1 MIYLIHGDEE
11 FLRAEALAEIQAAL
25 GPAEFAQLNTTE
37 IDGTRFTLADIHHAC
52 DAMPFLAP
60 RRLVILNAALTALA
74 RKEQRSQ
81 RKGRSENDSESGSV
95 AGRETGEAFDKLRPR
110 AVSLTSASLRR
121 ERGSTETS
129 ASSVESL
136 VEVSVE
142 RSVEPSNR
150 TQAANASLIAYL
162 PQLPDTTDL
171 VLLEP
176 AQVRKTDPVLKALE
190 ALAQA
195 QRARLLLCQ
204 YDGPWWK
211 QDEWLLNWL
220 TQRAR
225 QRKIKIEPAA
235 VQALAELVGHN
246 LRLLDQELSKL
257 LAYSANARAIS
268 AADVKLLVSG
278 ARERSVFEMVEALAG
293 GNHKQAVALLQS
305 LLDAGEQP
313 LGILG
318 MIAWQYRLLLQV
330 KEQMSQGHSQEAA
343 GAALGQKPFTMKKA
357 WPQAQRFSLAT
368 LEWVMERLLDTDI
381 AIKTGQMEDRLALTV
396 LISELSQRR

>member
-11 FLRAEALAEIQAAL
+11 FLRAEALTDIKAAL
-25 GPAEFAQLNTTE
+25 GPAEFAQLNTME
-37 IDGTRFTLADIHHAC
+37 IDGARFTLADIHHAC
-52 DAMPFLAP
+52 DVMPFLAP
-60 RRLVILNAALTALA
+60 RRLVILSGALTAFA
-74 RKEQRSQ
+74 RKAQRSQ
-81 RKGRSENDSESGSV
+81 GKGRGENDADGGNV
-95 AGRETGEAFDKLRPR
+95 VGRETGEDGDAAPAAVKQLR
-110 AVSLTSASLRR
+110 SD
-121 ERGSTETS
+121 
-129 ASSVESL
+129 
-136 VEVSVE
+136 
-142 RSVEPSNR
+142 
-150 TQAANASLIAYL
+150 LIAYL
-162 PQLPDTTDL
+162 PHLPDTTDL

-195 QRARLLLCQ
+195 QRARMLLCQ

-225 QRKIKIEPAA
+225 QRKIKIEPPA

-268 AADVKLLVSG
+268 VADVKLLVSG
-278 ARERSVFEMVEALAG
+278 ARERSVFEMVEALAS
-293 GNHKQAVALLQS
+293 GNKKQAVTLLQS

-330 KEQMSQGHSQEAA
+330 KEQMSQGQSQEAA

-381 AIKTGQMEDRLALTV
+381 AIKTGQMEDRLALTALV
-396 LISELSQRR
+396 AELSQRQ

>member
-11 FLRAEALAEIQAAL
+11 FLRAEALAEIQATL
-25 GPAEFAQLNTTE
+25 GPAEFAQLNTAE
-37 IDGTRFTLADIHHAC
+37 IDGTRFTLADLHHAC

-74 RKEQRSQ
+74 RKAQRSQ
-81 RKGRSENDSESGSV
+81 GKGRSENDSDSGSV
-95 AGRETGEAFDKLRPR
+95 AGRETGEEGEAVPAAVKQLR
-110 AVSLTSASLRR
+110 
-121 ERGSTETS
+121 
-129 ASSVESL
+129 
-136 VEVSVE
+136 
-142 RSVEPSNR
+142 
-150 TQAANASLIAYL
+150 ASLIAYL
-162 PQLPDTTDL
+162 PQLPETTDL

-195 QRARLLLCQ
+195 QRARVLLCQ

-330 KEQMSQGHSQEAA
+330 KEQMSQGQSQEAA

-368 LEWVMERLLDTDI
+368 LEWVMERLLDADI